1 MKVSFTEAARRD
13 IAAIYDY
20 ISRDNPEAAKR
31 VIAAIERATDRLS
44 PFPFSGRIGAVEAT
58 RELVIPGLP
67 YIGVYSVT
75 EDAVEIIA
83 VFHAKQDRPRG

>member
-67 YIGVYSVT
+67 IGVYSVT

>member
-20 ISRDNPEAAKR
+20 ISRDNPQAAKQ
-31 VIAAIERATDRLS
+31 VVTAIERATDRLS
-44 PFPFSGRIGAVEAT
+44 PFPFSGRIGAVETT
-58 RELVIPGLP
+58 RELIIPGLP
-67 YIGVYSVT
+67 YIAVYRVT
-75 EDAVEIIA
+75 EDAVAIIA